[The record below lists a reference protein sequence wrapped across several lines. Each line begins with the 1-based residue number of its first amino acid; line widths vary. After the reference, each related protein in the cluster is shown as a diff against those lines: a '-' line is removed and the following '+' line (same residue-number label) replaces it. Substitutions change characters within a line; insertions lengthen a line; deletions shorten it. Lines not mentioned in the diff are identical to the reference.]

1 MRTWTVDA
9 EQIDHRQKSRP
20 YDLARAGPRK
30 AQRLKIR
37 LRHSLLHSSYVPE
50 RYKSKEHT
58 IPANETEGKENR
70 YLRLVLFSCQGLATV
85 F

>member
-37 LRHSLLHSSYVPE
+37 LRHSLLHSSYVPGLQLE
-50 RYKSKEHT
+50 NKKAKSLTHQQTKQKQKRT
-58 IPANETEGKENR
+58 GA
-70 YLRLVLFSCQGLATV
+70 
-85 F
+85 